1 LNKDEN
7 ERRWRR
13 GDVGEEGGFFEIDEF
28 FATTGHLLQTTRFSI
43 YFVLTIK
50 PAIGF
55 AALWFELS
63 LVPCE

>member
-43 YFVLTIK
+43 YFASDWVCC
-50 PAIGF
+50 
-55 AALWFELS
+55 S
-63 LVPCE
+63 MV